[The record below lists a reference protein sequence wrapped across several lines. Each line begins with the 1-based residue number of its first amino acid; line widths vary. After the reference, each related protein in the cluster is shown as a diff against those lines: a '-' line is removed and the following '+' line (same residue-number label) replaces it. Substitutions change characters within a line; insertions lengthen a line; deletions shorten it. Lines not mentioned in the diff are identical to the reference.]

1 MDWIEEFDVTEEY
14 LEAKDAVTKVL
25 GRDHPPKD
33 MFAKEKPNIIFLD
46 VDGVLNCMATKHMIS
61 GFTGLDDE
69 KIGVLKQMRDMMDAK
84 IVLVSDWKHS
94 WSTWNKENQD
104 AWAMILD
111 YHLLQQ
117 GLVISDKTYDISVD
131 QRGRG
136 IVDWINKT
144 LNGVNKI
151 LILDDN
157 TFEYKK
163 YGLRKYQI
171 QTAYHKPNGG
181 ISEKHLRQLERI
193 LPNLGYKDIRE
204 KENEKNCPEWDE
216 EH

>member
-1 MDWIEEFDVTEEY
+1 M
-14 LEAKDAVTKVL
+14 
-25 GRDHPPKD
+25 
-33 MFAKEKPNIIFLD
+33 N
-46 VDGVLNCMATKHMIS
+46 
-61 GFTGLDDE
+61 
-69 KIGVLKQMRDMMDAK
+69 AK

-117 GLVISDKTYDISVD
+117 GIVISDKTYDISDD

-144 LNGVNKI
+144 PNGVNKI

-171 QTAYHKPNGG
+171 QTAYYKPNGG

-193 LPNLGYKDIRE
+193 LPNLTYTGQRDEQSKARE
-204 KENEKNCPEWDE
+204 DDLER
-216 EH
+216 